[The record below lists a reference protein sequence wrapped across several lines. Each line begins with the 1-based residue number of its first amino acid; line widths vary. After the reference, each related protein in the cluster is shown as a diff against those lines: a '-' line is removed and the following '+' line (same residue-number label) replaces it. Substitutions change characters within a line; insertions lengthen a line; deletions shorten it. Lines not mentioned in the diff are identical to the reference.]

1 MLLPQALQ
9 LGSLNLKFLV
19 LQGEGLMNKP
29 KYNLSFLPIFQE
41 DLYEV
46 TDYINSQ
53 KSRCSS
59 PIA

>member
-1 MLLPQALQ
+1 
-9 LGSLNLKFLV
+9 
-19 LQGEGLMNKP
+19 MNKP

-53 KSRCSS
+53 KSECSS